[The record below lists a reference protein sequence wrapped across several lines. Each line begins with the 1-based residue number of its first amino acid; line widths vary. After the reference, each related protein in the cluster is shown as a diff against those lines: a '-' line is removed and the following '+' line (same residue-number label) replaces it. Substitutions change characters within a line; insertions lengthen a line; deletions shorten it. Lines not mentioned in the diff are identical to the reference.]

1 MVHSCCAYGCTNR
14 FVKDSGIGFFRFPR
28 DTDRRKQWIR
38 AVSRQNWEPL
48 EETRICGQ
56 HFQSGK

>member
-14 FVKDSGIGFFRFPR
+14 FVKGSGIGFYRFPR
-28 DTDRRKQWIR
+28 DVERRSRWIK
-38 AVSRQNWEPL
+38 AVQRVDWEPL
-48 EETRICGQ
+48 EETRICGK